1 MTHTLNHA
9 YPSPVRTAG
18 VLTNAMLERF
28 ALRAPEYDRENRF
41 FAEDFAELQHS
52 GYLKVAVPVELGGA
66 GLLLH
71 EVCALQRRLAY
82 HAPATAVA
90 TNMHLYWTGIAAD
103 LYRAGDLSLCWLLEE
118 AANGEVF
125 AAGHGEAGNDMPILC
140 SSARAERVDGGYRFH
155 GRKIFG
161 SLSPVWTRLGIHATD
176 VSDPEHPQVVHAF
189 MPRSTPGYR
198 IEDTWDTLGM
208 RATKS
213 DDTVLEGAFVAD
225 QWIAR
230 VVPAGLA
237 GADAFVLG
245 VFAWAEPLFAS
256 IYTGIA
262 ERARDL
268 ALHNIARKTSVAM
281 NGRSLKHHP
290 EVQHAV
296 AEIILELESMIP
308 HVERIA
314 QDWADGV
321 NHGSEWVA
329 KLIAVKHHCVEG
341 AKRVVDLAM
350 DLSGGTGM
358 FRGSELERLYRDV
371 RCGGFHPANRAL
383 VHEFVGKT
391 ALGVLGAAG
400 PRWG

>member
-1 MTHTLNHA
+1 MTATLLNSTR
-9 YPSPVRTAG
+9 PTSI
-18 VLTNAMLERF
+18 LTTTMLETF
-28 ALRAPEYDRENRF
+28 AARAPEYDRENRF
-41 FAEDFAELQHS
+41 FAEDFSDLKAA
-52 GYLKVAVPVELGGA
+52 GYLKIAVPTELGGA
-66 GLLLH
+66 GLSLA

-82 HAPATAVA
+82 HAPATAIA

-103 LYRAGDLSLCWLLEE
+103 LYRAGDHSLHWLLEE
-118 AANGEVF
+118 AAKGEVF
-125 AAGHGEAGNDMPILC
+125 AAGHGEAGNDMPILW
-140 SSARAERVDGGYRFH
+140 SSAKAERVENGYRFYGH
-155 GRKIFG
+155 KVFG
-161 SLSPVWTRLGIHATD
+161 SLSPVWTRLGIHAVD
-176 VSDPEHPQVVHAF
+176 YSDPKNPLVVHAF
-189 MPRSTPGYR
+189 MPRYVPGYR
-198 IEDTWDTLGM
+198 IEETWDTLGM

-213 DDTVLEGAFVAD
+213 DDTILEGAFVPD
-225 QWIAR
+225 HYIGR

-245 VFAWAEPLFAS
+245 IFAWAEPTFAS

-268 ALHNIARKTSVAM
+268 ALKNIARKTSIAM
-281 NGRSLKHHP
+281 SGRSLVNHP

-296 AEIILELESMIP
+296 AEITLELESMIP
-308 HVERIA
+308 QVERIA
-314 QDWADGV
+314 QEWSDGV
-321 NHGSEWVA
+321 DHGGAWVS
-329 KLIAVKHHCVEG
+329 KLIAAKYRCVEG
-341 AKRVVDLAM
+341 AKKVVDIAM

-358 FRGSELERLYRDV
+358 FKGSELERLYRDV